1 MDIFGDYPGSRVKR
15 LRVEDDAYIGGD
27 LTVEGKINGGGPLDP
42 SHVYVD
48 DGTETAPTISF
59 ADEKNTG
66 FYKSAPGQVSF
77 TGRGTKRLRLGETD
91 SQFYQPLIATSVTAT
106 TVNPTVL
113 NVGGTS
119 SFTGTIN
126 CTDIVA
132 SSSVTAPT
140 FVSNGT
146 NPLLLTSSAPTVAIA
161 TIDADLQILSHA
173 QEIVNFSSIAATF
186 TGTVT
191 APIIGATSAALATL
205 NCTSGTINTATC
217 PTLNCTTGTVT
228 TLSTGT
234 VTNSGTVN
242 SVDFKGSGTTPIV
255 LTSAAYPVIATTS
268 SPLVISPQLSPTVTF
283 FPTHT
288 DFFPPITCNGITAGT
303 MSASTMSLSGQSYLE
318 LTKTSQ
324 TIPSGVDTL
333 VTYNAVFR
341 QQGINLALD
350 VADDGTI
357 TITSPTNGLYAVT
370 ATVGWD
376 ADATGTREL
385 MIRRNGSYNIAWE
398 AVSATANMVQTT
410 GCTTYALMTGS
421 TFQVRVYQ
429 TSGNPRTLTNIR
441 VYVARIW

>member
-15 LRVEDDAYIGGD
+15 LRVEDDAFIGGD

-66 FYKSAPGQVSF
+66 FYKSAPGQVSY
-77 TGRGTKRLRLGETD
+77 TGRGTKRARFGETD
-91 SQFYQPLIATSVTAT
+91 SEFYQPLIGTTITAT

-113 NVGGTS
+113 NVSGTS
-119 SFTGTIN
+119 SFTGSIN
-126 CTDIVA
+126 CSDITA
-132 SSSVTAPT
+132 SSSVSAPT

-146 NPLLLTSSAPTVAIA
+146 NPLLLTSSAGTVAIA
-161 TIDADLQILSHA
+161 TTDSDLQILSHA
-173 QEIVNFSSIAATF
+173 IEIANFSSIAATF

-191 APIIGATSAALATL
+191 APTVVATSATVSGTL
-205 NCTSGTINTATC
+205 SSGTIN
-217 PTLNCTTGTVT
+217 N
-228 TLSTGT
+228 
-234 VTNSGTVN
+234 TNTVN

-255 LTSAAYPVIATTS
+255 LTSPAYPVIATTS

-303 MSASTMSLSGQSYLE
+303 MSASTMQLSGQSYLE
-318 LTKTSQ
+318 LSKNSQ
-324 TIPSGVDTL
+324 TITTGVDTL
-333 VTYNAVFR
+333 ITYDTVFR

-357 TITSPTNGLYAVT
+357 VITSPTNGCYAVT
-370 ATVGWD
+370 ATVRWD
-376 ADATGTREL
+376 GNVTGDREL
-385 MIRRNGSYNIAWE
+385 IIRRNSSYNIGW
-398 AVSATANMVQTT
+398 VGQGATANMVQTT
-410 GCTTYALMTGS
+410 GCTTYALTTGS
-421 TFQVRVYQ
+421 TFQVRAYQ
-429 TSGNPRTLTNIR
+429 TSGSDRTITSVR